1 MNLEDILCFNE
12 PYNKR
17 NLDKLIEQIKIG
29 SVVPYVGAGM
39 SILFDGVYPS
49 WNGFLESTFDMF
61 ITEGKKSVFGALDF
75 EGKAEF
81 LYDEIGKISF
91 ADHLVETFA
100 EKHIRKSESE
110 FLTKP
115 IFLLP
120 LIFNKGLI
128 ITTNYDKVIEKVY
141 NLHDEIFSVA
151 HPGHYEVLNRSLR
164 DQSLLVY
171 KIHGDISEPQTSIIL
186 SKQQYE
192 KAYSNEKLIQSLNQ
206 AFLSKEM
213 LFLGCSLTKDKPI
226 EFLCSISSE
235 GMRNFAIVPC
245 KNDNKQVR
253 RLQLENEFFT
263 QAILYPDGKHEA
275 LNTLLEYIVK
285 EVNLAGYLKVFTTT
299 GYETELRSVNFS
311 LSNDW
316 FENQNT
322 VQIRNLGDRYLP
334 ELNIRLELSN
344 VFDGLNRSI
353 SFFERLREKT
363 DDFLIK
369 LKKLYID
376 EISELADSIRDI
388 ISCFDV
394 NQIQNFLDFEII
406 QKCEEIESIL
416 KTQIEALYKE
426 LDHIIEGNKR
436 NTVQNN
442 IYEFN
447 QAYNCVD
454 EYIEYL
460 NSEEIAAVNN
470 PFILLYGEGGI
481 GKSHIIAD
489 TIRSRAEGGRESLL
503 FLGQQFK
510 EDSSPLSVMLRELEV
525 EYSSDYFFEIL
536 NQRAKEN
543 QSRIVIFI
551 DALNEGNGKAVWKEY
566 LGGIVEKIKKYDW
579 LGLVISVREEYMDN
593 IFSDNQQLYDIFV
606 KVKHQGFS
614 TIEYKAI
621 KKYFEYY
628 NVQFNDIPFA
638 EQEFRNP
645 LFLRLLCEGFRDDY
659 INLSEISIMD
669 VYKKY
674 LDAINKKVSEACGYS
689 RHFNIVEKVI
699 NEMVKFK
706 LTSGRGNNLISLDCA
721 YDITIEIERRYN
733 IHKSLF
739 DELLS
744 NGVLTQNRRYDNLD
758 YVYITYERLDDYLY
772 AHLLVD
778 DLEAIGVVDFQEK
791 YQNIIN
797 YEGLLEALAIVMS
810 ERTEFEIFD
819 IFEGSKRNVIKGFC
833 DSLKWRKNT
842 RIKEKTMKY
851 INDIVLRYQYG
862 FESIMEI
869 LLLISTKVGHS
880 LNADK
885 TVDFVLNHP
894 MPERDA
900 RFIPLFDK
908 LYYEEGSSL
917 NRLIDWCYLNSAEN
931 NSLDETIRLTSE
943 VMALFLISSN
953 RELRDKTT
961 KGLIS
966 VLIGRIDVLI
976 KVIERFKEVDDPY
989 ILERLFAVAYGCIIA
1004 EKNETQ
1010 IKVLAQFTYENIFS
1024 NRNVY
1029 PNILLRDYA
1038 KSIVEYAI
1046 YRVPD
1051 IGISKTE
1058 IMPPYNSKM
1067 PTIPTDEDIKK
1078 YEYDYE
1084 KPDFKDYYWSQNSIL
1099 SSMKVEYGRD
1109 GSTGGYGDF
1118 GRYTFQYYFSHWDG
1132 LDYHDLKNIAIK
1144 KIFDLGYDVE
1154 KHGEYDRSINSRRFH
1169 SGKVERIGK
1178 KYQWIAFYELAA
1190 QVADNYKMK
1199 YHLDCYGGTA
1209 NIFCKGAYE
1218 PSLRNIDPTIVSY
1231 NHVIKDRPLH
1241 NRLYKVPEVNN
1252 NEWLSEFN
1260 DIPSIEMML
1269 DINCDNRQFTLL
1281 NGSYS
1286 WSENKKL
1293 GEEKYQNPHKD
1304 MWVQL
1309 NAYIIKNADY
1319 EKTIKGLKNKD
1330 FMGRWLPEPNEN
1342 GYLFNKEYYWS
1353 EAFEFYCSPYYCGED
1368 WVVFDDRGRLG
1379 LDEVFVL
1386 LPTSRYYT
1394 ERDGDTIDI
1403 ADSLSWY
1410 KPCLELFNELNM
1422 KYGRENSVLFGE
1434 NEEISCFDSAELLN
1448 EDIGFFID
1456 KEKLKSFLDSKGY
1469 KLFWTLLAEKRILG
1483 ERHHRRT
1490 ERYSQPHISGVI
1502 TLDDGGNYQV
1512 SMKEFED

>member
-1 MNLEDILCFNE
+1 MNLEDILSFNA

-29 SVVPYVGAGM
+29 SVVPYAGAGM
-39 SILFDGVYPS
+39 SILFDGIYPS

-61 ITEGKKSVFGALDF
+61 ITEDKKSVFDTLDF
-75 EGKAEF
+75 EEKAEF
-81 LYDEIGKISF
+81 LYDKIGKISF
-91 ADHLVETFA
+91 ADHLLETFA
-100 EKHIRKSESE
+100 EKYIRKNVSE
-110 FLTKP
+110 FVTKP
-115 IFLLP
+115 VYLLP
-120 LIFNKGLI
+120 IIFNKGLI
-128 ITTNYDKVIEKVY
+128 MTTNYDKVIERVY
-141 NLHDEIFSVA
+141 NIHDEIFSVA
-151 HPGHYEVLNRSLR
+151 HPGHYEVFNRSLR

-186 SKQQYE
+186 SKEQYD
-192 KAYSNEKLIQSLNQ
+192 KAYSNEMLIQTLKQ

-235 GMRNFAIVPC
+235 GMRNFAIISC
-245 KNDNKQVR
+245 ENENKQAK

-263 QAILYPDGKHEA
+263 QAILYPEGKHEA
-275 LNTLLEYIVK
+275 LKILLDHIARL
-285 EVNLAGYLKVFTTT
+285 VNPAGYFKVFNSES
-299 GYETELRSVNFS
+299 GTEVEIEKIS
-311 LSNDW
+311 LSKEW
-316 FENQNT
+316 FINQNNI
-322 VQIRNLGDRYLP
+322 QIRNLGDRYLP

-344 VFDGLNRSI
+344 VFDGLNRSA
-353 SFFERLREKT
+353 SFFERLSKKT
-363 DDFLIK
+363 DEFLIK
-369 LKKLYID
+369 LKKLDID
-376 EISELADSIRDI
+376 KISGFVDSICDI
-388 ISCFDV
+388 VSCFSLDQSQV
-394 NQIQNFLDFEII
+394 FVDFEII

-416 KTQIEALYKE
+416 NAQIEDLYKE
-426 LDHIIEGNKR
+426 LDYTIDVNKR
-436 NTVQNN
+436 STLQNN

-447 QAYNCVD
+447 QAYNCLD
-454 EYIEYL
+454 EYITYI
-460 NSEEIAAVNN
+460 NSEEITVLNN
-470 PFILLYGEGGI
+470 PFVLLYGEGGI

-489 TIRSRAEGGRESLL
+489 TVRNREEEGRESLL
-503 FLGQQFK
+503 FLGQVFR
-510 EDSSPLSVMLRELEV
+510 EDSSPLSIMLRELEV
-525 EYSSDYFFEIL
+525 EHSSDDFFDIL
-536 NQRAKEN
+536 NQRAKKN

-579 LGLVISVREEYMDN
+579 LGLVVSVREEYMDN
-593 IFSDNQQLYDIFV
+593 IFSDNQQLYDMFV
-606 KVKHQGFS
+606 NVKHQGFS

-659 INLSEISIMD
+659 IKLSEISIMD

-674 LDAINKKVSEACGYS
+674 LDAINRKISETCGYS

-706 LTSGRGNNLISLDCA
+706 LTSGRANNLISLECA

-778 DLEAIGVVDFQEK
+778 DLEVIGVTDFQEK
-791 YQNIIN
+791 YQNIVN

-810 ERTEFEIFD
+810 ERTELEIFEV
-819 IFEGSKRNVIKGFC
+819 FEGTKRNIIKGFC
-833 DSLKWRKNT
+833 DSLKWRKNS
-842 RIKEKTMKY
+842 RINEKTMKY

-869 LLLISTKVGHS
+869 LLLISTKVGHD

-900 RFIPLFDK
+900 RFIPLYDK

-917 NRLIDWCYLNSAEN
+917 NRLIDWCYLNSAGN
-931 NSLDETIRLTSE
+931 NPLDETIRLTSE

-961 KGLIS
+961 KGLIN
-966 VLIGRIDVLI
+966 VLIGRINVLI
-976 KVIERFKEVDDPY
+976 KVIEKFKDVDDPY

-1004 EKNETQ
+1004 EKDETQ
-1010 IKVLAQFTYENIFS
+1010 IIALAQFTYDNIFS
-1024 NRNVY
+1024 NGNVY
-1029 PNILLRDYA
+1029 PNMLLRDYA

-1046 YRVPD
+1046 YKVPD
-1051 IGISKTE
+1051 IIISKTD

-1067 PTIPTDEDIKK
+1067 PIIPTDDDIKK
-1078 YEYDYE
+1078 YKYDYE

-1109 GSTGGYGDF
+1109 GSSGGYGDF
-1118 GRYTFQYYFSHWDG
+1118 GRYTFQRYFSHWEG

-1154 KHGEYDRSINSRRFH
+1154 KHGEYDRRINSRRFH

-1190 QVADNYKMK
+1190 RVADNYKMK
-1199 YHLDCYGGTA
+1199 YHIDCYGGTED
-1209 NIFCKGAYE
+1209 IFCKGAYE

-1231 NHVIKDRPLH
+1231 NYVIKERILH
-1241 NRLYKVPEVNN
+1241 NRLYKVPEINS

-1260 DIPSIEMML
+1260 DLPSIEMML
-1269 DINCDNRQFTLL
+1269 DIKYDNRQFALL

-1286 WSENKKL
+1286 WSEDKKL

-1319 EKTIKGLKNKD
+1319 EKTIESLKDKD
-1330 FMGRWLPEPNEN
+1330 FMGRWLPEPNDN

-1353 EAFEFYCSPYYCGED
+1353 EAFEFYCSPYYCGEE
-1368 WVVFDDRGRLG
+1368 WVVFDDRGELG
-1379 LDEVFVL
+1379 LYDIFVL

-1394 ERDGDTIDI
+1394 ERDGDTIDN
-1403 ADSLSWY
+1403 AGSLYWY
-1410 KPCLELFNELNM
+1410 KPCLELVNELNM

-1434 NEEISCFDSAELLN
+1434 DEKVSCFDSAELLN

-1456 KEKLKSFLDSKGY
+1456 KEEMRSFLESKGY
-1469 KLFWTLLAEKRILG
+1469 KVFWTLLAEKRILG
-1483 ERHHRRT
+1483 DKHHRGT
-1490 ERYSQPHISGVI
+1490 ERYRQPHVSGVI
-1502 TLDDGGNYQV
+1502 TLDDNSKYQV
-1512 SMKEFED
+1512 SMTKFED